1 MMKTNMLK
9 FVREDTQRKKLKKLK
24 RLTRM
29 IVSISLDM
37 KTLKNSRSTLFG
49 VAKTEALL
57 VLRRTGK
64 NKVKHEIKGKTHTIQ
79 VAGQELRIVEQYKH
93 MGSMCTPSGAIGPE
107 VSWRVDRSRVAYF
120 ANAEHFFGAATF
132 SLKYKKS
139 ATATLLETRLSYSS
153 ETWPPLPMWHGKRL
167 EGGQMRWIRKSVRKH
182 GGEGCRET
190 DAQIRAEFSIGK
202 AH

>member
-9 FVREDTQRKKLKKLK
+9 LVREDTQRKKLKKLK

-29 IVSISLDM
+29 IVSVSLDM
-37 KTLKNSRSTLFG
+37 KTLKILQGSTLFG

-57 VLRRTGK
+57 VLRGTGK
-64 NKVKHEIKGKTHTIQ
+64 NKVKHEIRGKPQIQ
-79 VAGQELRIVEQYKH
+79 VAGRELRIVEQYKH
-93 MGSMCTPSGAIGPE
+93 MGSMCTPSGAMGPE
-107 VSWRVDRSRVAYF
+107 VSWRVDRRRVAYF
-120 ANAEHFFGAATF
+120 AIAGHFFCAATF

-139 ATATLLETRLSYSS
+139 ATATLLETRLLCSS
-153 ETWPPLPMWHGKRL
+153 ETWPPLPLGHAKRL
-167 EGGQMRWIRKSVRKH
+167 E
-182 GGEGCRET
+182 GEGCRET